1 MTGHG
6 VPPVTVGMRKRH
18 ARLAQTAEAELVR
31 EAIGAAQ
38 GSARPRRP
46 RAFGGACSGAS
57 RQKGEYCAKSLEI
70 LARPEGFEPPTLG
83 FEDRYS
89 IQLSYGRVA
98 GVVSRAA
105 RPSKTRAGSSTDMF
119 ALAAK
124 GA

>member
-89 IQLSYGRVA
+89 IQLSYGRV
-98 GVVSRAA
+98 GA
-105 RPSKTRAGSSTDMF
+105 R
-119 ALAAK
+119 LA
-124 GA
+124 